1 MDMNKIKF
9 GISLC
14 ILNIYRFIPRL
25 LTEPLAMSRGTLVA
39 KHCLRLTDQY
49 KLVQAA
55 HI

>member
-9 GISLC
+9 GMSR
-14 ILNIYRFIPRL
+14 ILKIYVFIPRL
-25 LTEPLAMSRGTLVA
+25 LTEPLAMPRGTLVG

-49 KLVQAA
+49 KFVPAA